1 MPSLESIRS
10 VISIAAVIAAVLSF
24 FVYCMFTLG
33 GKKPDSQT
41 EAEEGSRQARAMA
54 AILPTPPTA
63 GEIADIV
70 KAFATLSSN
79 LLKAGPALYS
89 MIGSALFLL
98 IAAIAAGAIVGGSS
112 SSSSSA
118 EGDSSVCQSNV
129 SNVSNAVDDENLEVR

>member
-10 VISIAAVIAAVLSF
+10 VISIAAIVAAVLSF
-24 FVYCMFTLG
+24 VVYLMFTLG

-41 EAEEGSRQARAMA
+41 EAEEGSRQARATA

-89 MIGSALFLL
+89 MIG
-98 IAAIAAGAIVGGSS
+98 
-112 SSSSSA
+112 
-118 EGDSSVCQSNV
+118 
-129 SNVSNAVDDENLEVR
+129 